1 MAGYIMSLGAIDD
14 GTLASFQGCNK
25 TKEILLKEKALEKCI
40 ENGIYATFIKSTS
53 GSAFLGTRADYLGM
67 RPGENI
73 YFFFNRCIY
82 GIGEIIGIDNNAA
95 FGNKNGDLYSFS
107 DDENYPFFCLFKAA
121 PYFFKNGVDM
131 DEVLLSNPEDF
142 RMLRFFH
149 KRSFI
154 KLDDIENKALK
165 TFIIQKNELALEKFD
180 KNKHY
185 DASNQEKTFTDIQN
199 KFLLNKS
206 EYVLNAANIFKE
218 GVKVK
223 KHPNRISSET
233 YVEGLILDYVKKP
246 NRLLGYWDFITRQY
260 PASPAEPSE
269 YVDYMD
275 VFGYRYVKG
284 YEKEGII
291 SKYVVMELKSKEV
304 NEDTI
309 LQVMKYVDW
318 ICKEF
323 AHNDYSMIEA
333 YIVGEEQREE
343 NLLSANEKLYT
354 RNYIKG
360 SKHNAN
366 RGIDVETGEW
376 KNVKFINYVDI
387 LNDFK

>member
-1 MAGYIMSLGAIDD
+1 M
-14 GTLASFQGCNK
+14 
-25 TKEILLKEKALEKCI
+25 
-40 ENGIYATFIKSTS
+40 
-53 GSAFLGTRADYLGM
+53 
-67 RPGENI
+67 
-73 YFFFNRCIY
+73 
-82 GIGEIIGIDNNAA
+82 
-95 FGNKNGDLYSFS
+95 
-107 DDENYPFFCLFKAA
+107 
-121 PYFFKNGVDM
+121 
-131 DEVLLSNPEDF
+131 
-142 RMLRFFH
+142 
-149 KRSFI
+149 
-154 KLDDIENKALK
+154 
-165 TFIIQKNELALEKFD
+165 
-180 KNKHY
+180 
-185 DASNQEKTFTDIQN
+185 
-199 KFLLNKS
+199 
-206 EYVLNAANIFKE
+206 
-218 GVKVK
+218 
-223 KHPNRISSET
+223 
-233 YVEGLILDYVKKP
+233 
-246 NRLLGYWDFITRQY
+246 
-260 PASPAEPSE
+260 
-269 YVDYMD
+269 
-275 VFGYRYVKG
+275 FGYRYVKG